1 MLYEGIGG
9 DNLSITN
16 VTIDGDIGV
25 GGTGK
30 VHYSGPGT
38 INGQLDFAAPNTGQF
53 QDTNGNNVGPSTVN
67 YNQSAVTTALNEI
80 NLLSK
85 TLGAEASTP
94 IAIHGSMTINASDGT
109 LDGGG
114 NRIFNVTSYKEDN
127 GNVVTINGDAAGD
140 SVVFNFNFSSNVNFG
155 GVVILNGL
163 SADQV
168 LWNVSGTGKNVQL
181 NNNAPSLP
189 LGAAFKGIILAPND
203 TLSVVTANFDGRAW
217 GGGNTDMHIVGNTT
231 IKSVHTG
238 AGMGS
243 GRDDASAMPQS
254 SSISPA
260 VTAAAAPSNP
270 APASLATGTLAKDL
284 KSVIVAPVI
293 TPASAIATPPIPAL
307 STVAPANTAVT
318 PAAATPNLYVTFASS
333 GGVKSIA
340 FALSYD
346 PELVIVTGAEPG
358 PDLPVTAQLAFAIDQ
373 NGETARARI
382 VIVSDDALPSGDIN
396 LASLRLASAVEGDSS
411 AALLGTTVEE
421 INGAVSSCSHTKT
434 MLKLRIPYGGST
446 EITESQT
453 SQGPAGDWQMN
464 FSNDAPD
471 QNPNAKIRLAIPPEK
486 ATDAAITDDEDVSC
500 TADRIDDGE
509 TLRVLRA
516 RAPVPAWARRA
527 VGEGVKSCPRAG
539 CGKSSCPV
547 R

>member
-1 MLYEGIGG
+1 
-9 DNLSITN
+9 
-16 VTIDGDIGV
+16 
-25 GGTGK
+25 
-30 VHYSGPGT
+30 
-38 INGQLDFAAPNTGQF
+38 
-53 QDTNGNNVGPSTVN
+53 
-67 YNQSAVTTALNEI
+67 
-80 NLLSK
+80 
-85 TLGAEASTP
+85 
-94 IAIHGSMTINASDGT
+94 
-109 LDGGG
+109 
-114 NRIFNVTSYKEDN
+114 
-127 GNVVTINGDAAGD
+127 
-140 SVVFNFNFSSNVNFG
+140 
-155 GVVILNGL
+155 
-163 SADQV
+163 
-168 LWNVSGTGKNVQL
+168 
-181 NNNAPSLP
+181 
-189 LGAAFKGIILAPND
+189 
-203 TLSVVTANFDGRAW
+203 
-217 GGGNTDMHIVGNTT
+217 MHIVGNTT
-231 IKSVHTG
+231 IKSVQAALSAGNSTG
-238 AGMGS
+238 VGMGS

-270 APASLATGTLAKDL
+270 APA
-284 KSVIVAPVI
+284 
-293 TPASAIATPPIPAL
+293 
-307 STVAPANTAVT
+307 NTAVT
-318 PAAATPNLYVTFASS
+318 PAAVTPVQIGSLSSLALGPTGAQAIAAAATSIGTVQASASTLANQLLANSTNLYVTFASS

-434 MLKLRIPYGGST
+434 MLKLRIPYGGNT

-486 ATDAAITDDEDVSC
+486 AMDAAITDDEDVSC
-500 TADRIDDGE
+500 TADRIEDGAA
-509 TLRVLRA
+509 L
-516 RAPVPAWARRA
+516 
-527 VGEGVKSCPRAG
+527 GS
-539 CGKSSCPV
+539 PV
-547 R
+547 RIAIADSAANDAGSSTSLEASHRWKLHCNANHAATNLPQSIRIPM